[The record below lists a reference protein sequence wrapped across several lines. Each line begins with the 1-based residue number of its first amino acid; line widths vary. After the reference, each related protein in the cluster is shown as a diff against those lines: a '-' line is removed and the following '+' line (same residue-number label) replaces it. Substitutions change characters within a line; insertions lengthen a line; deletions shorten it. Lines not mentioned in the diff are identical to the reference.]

1 MKKIIPDMV
10 FQEETNEC
18 GLSCIAMLAQTQNI
32 PCSLPALREIFPASD
47 HGTSLSDLSV
57 ILQQVGIATAP
68 VLFDHDELHAL
79 PFPSILHYGASH
91 YVLLAWRK
99 GDYVCVMNPAIG
111 QQWLPFSALKKEISG
126 YALILEESPGAIA
139 SPDPVIAGAQQEM
152 PRAMS
157 LKETAAV
164 PGIYKLML
172 LTFLVSLTLF
182 LMPTMVSRAIN
193 QAFSD
198 VQNTQFPYL
207 WFILAFVISTLLA
220 LGVRVI
226 SERFIR
232 RFVLLKSDIGFSRLL
247 NNPLRFFEKR
257 APGDVFSRFIAWQG
271 GMLQK
276 IELDNGLRSDWII
289 CVIAIG
295 IMFWI
300 SPVLALISA
309 AGIVVMGLISV
320 WAIFR
325 DRWYTQQLQLKSAT
339 LNDFFMETLQGV
351 LTIKTAGLET
361 QRKAQFAR
369 LSHDLFTC
377 LQRQKVYQQVKEGLY
392 QLTGSLEMVVFMLV
406 VLPLVSA
413 KLISLGDFF
422 AYSFLR
428 QIFTSYV
435 TRIFYA
441 VIRKSQLH
449 VIDTRAQGL
458 FTREEPATPQL
469 SPLRGEAVPQL
480 AFEAVSFHYA
490 PQSSVLNA
498 VDLRLEPGDRVAI
511 VGDSGAGKSTLLRL
525 MAGLFSAQHGRILLD
540 GEEATA
546 RQLASQVWLQSQ
558 EDILFNASV
567 LQNITLFDPWYS
579 DSDRGRVEA
588 LVDKMALGPVVQALP
603 GGMEALIRESHSA
616 LSLGQRQRLMLAR
629 ALYSARPILLCD
641 EPTANL
647 DDETAE
653 TVIAA
658 LCQHCREQGKTLI
671 VVTHSAPILHHFTR
685 VYRLDEGELRD
696 IAQGA
701 PGQ

>member
-32 PCSLPALREIFPASD
+32 QCSLPALREIFPASD
-47 HGTSLSDLSV
+47 HGTSLSDLSL
-57 ILQQVGIATAP
+57 ILQQIGIATAP
-68 VLFDHDELHAL
+68 VLFDHEELHAL

-126 YALILEESPGAIA
+126 YALILEESPGVIDQQA
-139 SPDPVIAGAQQEM
+139 PVITGAQQEM

-198 VQNTQFPYL
+198 VQNTSFPYL

-309 AGIVVMGLISV
+309 VGIVAMGLISV

-392 QLTGSLEMVVFMLV
+392 QLTG
-406 VLPLVSA
+406 
-413 KLISLGDFF
+413 
-422 AYSFLR
+422 
-428 QIFTSYV
+428 
-435 TRIFYA
+435 
-441 VIRKSQLH
+441 
-449 VIDTRAQGL
+449 
-458 FTREEPATPQL
+458 
-469 SPLRGEAVPQL
+469 
-480 AFEAVSFHYA
+480 
-490 PQSSVLNA
+490 
-498 VDLRLEPGDRVAI
+498 
-511 VGDSGAGKSTLLRL
+511 
-525 MAGLFSAQHGRILLD
+525 
-540 GEEATA
+540 
-546 RQLASQVWLQSQ
+546 
-558 EDILFNASV
+558 
-567 LQNITLFDPWYS
+567 
-579 DSDRGRVEA
+579 
-588 LVDKMALGPVVQALP
+588 
-603 GGMEALIRESHSA
+603 
-616 LSLGQRQRLMLAR
+616 
-629 ALYSARPILLCD
+629 
-641 EPTANL
+641 
-647 DDETAE
+647 
-653 TVIAA
+653 
-658 LCQHCREQGKTLI
+658 
-671 VVTHSAPILHHFTR
+671 
-685 VYRLDEGELRD
+685 
-696 IAQGA
+696 
-701 PGQ
+701 